1 MVVGGSGG
9 VVRYLSLYN
18 ASDVSSNLTA
28 DGRRYEPDYTQ
39 CGILHLNAAK
49 ALEIGCRCQLG
60 TLHQD
65 ADAQQL
71 LASCI

>member
-28 DGRRYEPDYTQ
+28 DGRRYE
-39 CGILHLNAAK
+39 
-49 ALEIGCRCQLG
+49 IGGMR
-60 TLHQD
+60 
-65 ADAQQL
+65 
-71 LASCI
+71 